1 MLISTSAAPAD
12 ALGRPAVADA
22 TAETL
27 AQFVLETYSEF
38 LQPYIDAFMA
48 ELDLRRGRTGSGLRW
63 ARSTEMAT
71 QRHGYMWFNPSPAQ
85 IEVLLASPPDAERGR
100 ELLDHVLEAA
110 RDRNHRPLM
119 IRLLGL
125 KALDLAERDDEAGA
139 LDALE
144 EAVRLAQP
152 GRIVRRLADLGPRL
166 IPLLQRLDVAADV
179 LDHAG
184 AILAAVETPN
194 DQPSDANRLPAI
206 DPSLGLTAREADV
219 LRLLAARYSNKE
231 IAGELI
237 IAPATVKK
245 HTVTLYDKLN
255 VHSRREA
262 VAKAL
267 SLGFVNA

>member
-1 MLISTSAAPAD
+1 MALVSTQM
-12 ALGRPAVADA
+12 ALGRPAAADA

-63 ARSTEMAT
+63 ARSAELAT
-71 QRHGYMWFNPSPAQ
+71 QRYGYMWYNPSPAE

-100 ELLDHVLEAA
+100 ELLDHVLETA

-125 KALDLAERDDEAGA
+125 KALDFAERDDEAGA

-166 IPLLQRLDVAADV
+166 IPLLQRLDVAGDV

-194 DQPSDANRLPAI
+194 DQPSDADRLSAI
-206 DPSLGLTAREADV
+206 DPQSRSHRPRSRCAPTPRRSPVQQGDRSGVDHRTRHRQEAHGHP
-219 LRLLAARYSNKE
+219 LRQTQR
-231 IAGELI
+231 
-237 IAPATVKK
+237 PQP
-245 HTVTLYDKLN
+245 
-255 VHSRREA
+255 SRA

-267 SLGFVNA
+267 TLGYVNA